1 MRIIF
6 VFFIFIAAPSFGQK
20 PAIQE
25 LQEINI
31 SYSLDSISSK
41 KKWEEM
47 ETSEIEALQAEDA
60 ADLIQKLTG
69 TSIKSYG
76 GLGGLKTV
84 SSRGLGAKHSAI
96 IADGFNIQ
104 NTQNGQ
110 INLGQIHTDN
120 ITHISG
126 GSARKPMLMLPVSAQ
141 VSGSIFLVETF
152 ENYFGNAG
160 LQYRTLGKLGS
171 FNQKGTYSALKFTNK
186 KILLC
191 AHGSFR
197 NADGTYPYT
206 IPNGDLTINGI
217 RQNNDYQ
224 DNSFGATIGFKGRN
238 SIVRMGY
245 LQKNFNQGLPGAII
259 FYNTFSDE
267 RMTSGEQNI
276 FVDYVLKKNKYFFR
290 GFLKLNKNEL
300 LYKDPDYLGQIGGLQ
315 VRYENKTLQIGTSGG
330 VELSENLKIHFGLEQ
345 VTSELN
351 VSDSSFARPRRIHN
365 YGLIGLTFNLKHQL
379 HLKAQL
385 AAQYITEENTV
396 AGGEGEQFR
405 LNPFIELTTKE
416 FKHNLKLSLWYRSSF
431 RMPTFN
437 ELYYKNIGNI
447 NLEPEEAHQINY
459 TWSLLPIQK
468 NNFEMYL
475 RNNLYINLVE
485 NKIVAIPTQN
495 LFVWSIQNI
504 DKARVYGL
512 DIKTGMEW
520 KLSADW
526 KAAMSASYS
535 LQKALDITDRSAP
548 TFRHQIAYIPLH
560 TSNIDLSMNYRG
572 AGIRFSNHLVSSR
585 YCLNEN
591 IANNKVDGF
600 LISSI
605 SAFYNLKLP
614 NHHSIN
620 MRFTV
625 KNLLD
630 NSYAYMR
637 SYVMPGR
644 NYLIVMKYAFN

>member
-1 MRIIF
+1 MRIVI
-6 VFFIFIAAPSFGQK
+6 VFFIFIATPSFGQK

-25 LQEINI
+25 LQEINV

-47 ETSEIEALQAEDA
+47 EITEIEALQAEDA

-84 SSRGLGAKHSAI
+84 SSRGLGAKHAAI
-96 IADGFNIQ
+96 VADGFNLQ

-110 INLGQIHTDN
+110 INLGQIHADN

-126 GSARKPMLMLPVSAQ
+126 GSARKPVLMLPVSAQ
-141 VSGSIFLVETF
+141 VSGSTFLVETF

-160 LQYRTLGKLGS
+160 LQFRMLGKLGS

-396 AGGEGEQFR
+396 AESADEQFR

-416 FKHNLKLSLWYRSSF
+416 FKHNLKHSLWYRSSF

-526 KAAMSASYS
+526 KATISASYS

>member
-1 MRIIF
+1 
-6 VFFIFIAAPSFGQK
+6 
-20 PAIQE
+20 
-25 LQEINI
+25 
-31 SYSLDSISSK
+31 
-41 KKWEEM
+41 
-47 ETSEIEALQAEDA
+47 
-60 ADLIQKLTG
+60 
-69 TSIKSYG
+69 
-76 GLGGLKTV
+76 
-84 SSRGLGAKHSAI
+84 
-96 IADGFNIQ
+96 
-104 NTQNGQ
+104 
-110 INLGQIHTDN
+110 
-120 ITHISG
+120 
-126 GSARKPMLMLPVSAQ
+126 
-141 VSGSIFLVETF
+141 
-152 ENYFGNAG
+152 
-160 LQYRTLGKLGS
+160 
-171 FNQKGTYSALKFTNK
+171 
-186 KILLC
+186 
-191 AHGSFR
+191 
-197 NADGTYPYT
+197 
-206 IPNGDLTINGI
+206 
-217 RQNNDYQ
+217 
-224 DNSFGATIGFKGRN
+224 
-238 SIVRMGY
+238 MGY

-396 AGGEGEQFR
+396 AGGAGEQFR

-416 FKHNLKLSLWYRSSF
+416 FKHNLKHSLWYRSSF

-526 KAAMSASYS
+526 KATISASYS